1 MYKLLLLTLS
11 AGMLGINFFNTD
23 INSTMYYD
31 GREKYDPALQRLNTI
46 PLLTA
51 HIDSIAAAHQIPT
64 NSYEYVH
71 IVVSVIKY
79 RFYHGFSHFTFSQ
92 NWIAALSGKYIEEG
106 LACKVQ
112 PADILQ
118 HGNAACSQQAIV
130 MMAVLKEKNIAYRKI
145 GFPHHYALEVN
156 INNQWSFFD
165 ANMEP
170 NMTEQQRLASHW
182 QYKNDN
188 LKQYYDSDRFTDLDY
203 KFGVGLLAE
212 RGPINEV
219 PAAHAN
225 FFQQITCWLSK
236 LLWLL
241 PLALLYYVPNITILS
256 KITVVLCKKNSS
268 PSLAA

>member
-1 MYKLLLLTLS
+1 
-11 AGMLGINFFNTD
+11 
-23 INSTMYYD
+23 MYYD
-31 GREKYDPALQRLNTI
+31 GREKYDPALQRLHTI
-46 PLLTA
+46 PLLTTY
-51 HIDSIAAAHQIPT
+51 IDSIATAQQVPT
-64 NSYEYVH
+64 NSYQYVH

-79 RFYHGFSHFTFSQ
+79 RFYHGFSHFTFNQ
-92 NWIAALSGKYIEEG
+92 NWIAALCGKYIEEG

-145 GFPHHYALEVN
+145 GFPHHYALEVQ
-156 INNQWSFFD
+156 IHHQWSFFD

-170 NMTEQQRLASHW
+170 NMTEQQRLASCW

-188 LKQYYDSDRFTDLDY
+188 LKKYYDADRFTDLDY

-225 FFQQITCWLSK
+225 LFQQITNWCSK

-241 PLALLYYVPNITILS
+241 PLVLLYYVPSNTFLPAMYFS
-256 KITVVLCKKNSS
+256 MYKKNTS
-268 PSLAA
+268 PSLAT